1 MLYEVAVVQTRT
13 KKEAEE
19 GTGGEKLILTPT
31 PVIAP
36 NEQVAGMLACKGLD
50 MSTLDPNRLQILIRP
65 FVCVPA
71 K

>member
-19 GTGGEKLILTPT
+19 GTGGEKLILSPT
-31 PVIAP
+31 AILAP
-36 NEQVAGMLACKGLD
+36 NEQVAGMLACKGLEID
-50 MSTLDPNRLQILIRP
+50 KLDPNRLQIFIRP
-65 FVCVPA
+65 FVESP